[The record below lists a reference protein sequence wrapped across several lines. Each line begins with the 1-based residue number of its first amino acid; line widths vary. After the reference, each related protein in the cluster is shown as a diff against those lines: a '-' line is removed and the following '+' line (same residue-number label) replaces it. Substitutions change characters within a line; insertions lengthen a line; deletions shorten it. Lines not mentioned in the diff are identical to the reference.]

1 MFTIFNRTMRDLGV
15 NELGQTY
22 NQPEQVMTRMNNY
35 TTRPSALS
43 VLTTTPE
50 TIPWEFLRA
59 SGAIHKA
66 YPSTKAV
73 PADQGIRSLGTSLD
87 TFKGKSLINKK
98 ERAARDDDAG
108 VQ

>member
-22 NQPEQVMTRMNNY
+22 DQPEQVMARMNNY

-87 TFKGKSLINKK
+87 TFKEKTSS
-98 ERAARDDDAG
+98 
-108 VQ
+108 